1 MTFEEQIKIEREFN
15 RRKEHEELMHRER
28 NGELI
33 YTRFCVWCNACKN
46 GAGKHDYKLFE
57 QYIKEYNI
65 EPNWWQ
71 RKRIYENY
79 FGFKFEYKDDKWVRV
94 K

>member
-1 MTFEEQIKIEREFN
+1 MTFDEEIRQEQVIRQ
-15 RRKEHEELMHRER
+15 RKEYEKLMQKEA
-28 NGELI
+28 NGDYI
-33 YTRFCVWCNACKN
+33 YTNFCVWCDACKN

-57 QYIKEYNI
+57 QYINENNI
-65 EPNWWQ
+65 KPNWWQ

-79 FGFKFEYKDDKWVRV
+79 FGYKFEYKENKWVRV

>member
-1 MTFEEQIKIEREFN
+1 MNFDEDIRFEQAYRQKKEYEELI
-15 RRKEHEELMHRER
+15 RKEN
-28 NGELI
+28 NGDYI
-33 YTRFCVWCNACKN
+33 YTRFCVWCNAYKN
-46 GAGKHDYKLFE
+46 GEGKHDYKLFE
-57 QYIKEYNI
+57 QYIKENGI

-79 FGFKFEYKDDKWVRV
+79 FGFLFEYKSDKWVRV